1 MANVLDFSNLTTV
14 TILNGASDVE
24 VFDAGTRP
32 EMVKILK
39 SDLRP
44 GEEYVDA
51 GKDENNK
58 DLVEVKRKYIPGTRR
73 IQLWKTNSYVTL
85 EPGDSVKLAVKYSA
99 ELAYYKSL
107 ENDEIQVEVATAED
121 SGKDDSGSNTPGQD
135 DNTPSQ
141 GDDSAE

>member
-32 EMVKILK
+32 EEVVILK
-39 SDLRP
+39 SNLRP
-44 GEEYVDA
+44 DEEYVDA
-51 GKDENNK
+51 GKDKNNK
-58 DLVEVKRKYIPGTRR
+58 DIVKVKRKYIPGTRR
-73 IQLWKTNSYVTL
+73 VQLWKTNSYITL

-107 ENDEIQVEVATAED
+107 ANDEIQVEEAKAED
-121 SGKDDSGSNTPGQD
+121 SEGKNQGTDVTSPSGDSET
-135 DNTPSQ
+135 
-141 GDDSAE
+141 E